1 MNIYKNIYLAAKT
14 AIELNITSDEEIV
27 QLLENSDP
35 DYIPNVRAIMAALS
49 NKSLSDK
56 ERKYQI
62 IDIIKTAK
70 LLTKVKRFES
80 IFTATI
86 EEIMSIP
93 DPTNERLKLFESL
106 DDETCAIAKEISS
119 VLLNLCLSDEERTD
133 RLSKIMDDY
142 GLPK

>member
-27 QLLENSDP
+27 QLFENSDP
-35 DYIPNVRAIMAALS
+35 DYIPNVRAIMAVLS

-62 IDIIKTAK
+62 VDIIKTAK

-93 DPTNERLKLFESL
+93 DPTDERLKLFESL
-106 DDETCAIAKEISS
+106 DDETRAIAKELSS
-119 VLLNLCLSDEERTD
+119 VLLNLCISEEERAN

-142 GLPK
+142 GLPE